1 MKWVTWEQ
9 VGVDRMACA
18 WLIKKYIDPQA
29 EFLFVPVGHK
39 PLSEGAEPFDIPG
52 VRLSHHR
59 GHCTFHTMLREY
71 DLRDPVLERIAR
83 VVDRT
88 RVITAEIASL
98 EVGTSEYHVRLSQLE
113 RLQVRAQ
120 LLLKALRIFYACL
133 GSFAAAALISVVGS
147 ALAFYDQR
155 VAFHAAAV
163 VGLATGGL
171 GVTGLVSGCM
181 LMVRET
187 TLAVQNLAKEAEL
200 ARTRYAGGQ
209 PPGRPPRA

>member
-1 MKWVTWEQ
+1 MRECSSIQLRNSGSRPLAKPAAMSALNDNPFAVLTA
-9 VGVDRMACA
+9 VVAPAILTNAC
-18 WLIKKYIDPQA
+18 
-29 EFLFVPVGHK
+29 
-39 PLSEGAEPFDIPG
+39 S
-52 VRLSHHR
+52 
-59 GHCTFHTMLREY
+59 
-71 DLRDPVLERIAR
+71 VLCLGTGNRIAR

-98 EVGTSEYHVRLSQLE
+98 EVGTSEYQVRLSQLE

-187 TLAVQNLAKEAEL
+187 TLAVQNLTKEAEL

-209 PPGRPPRA
+209 PPGRPSHPA

>member
-1 MKWVTWEQ
+1 MSALNDNPFAVLTA
-9 VGVDRMACA
+9 VVAPAILTNAC
-18 WLIKKYIDPQA
+18 
-29 EFLFVPVGHK
+29 
-39 PLSEGAEPFDIPG
+39 S
-52 VRLSHHR
+52 
-59 GHCTFHTMLREY
+59 
-71 DLRDPVLERIAR
+71 VLCLGTGNRIAR

-98 EVGTSEYHVRLSQLE
+98 EVGTSEYQVRLSQLE

-187 TLAVQNLAKEAEL
+187 TLAVQNLTKEAEL

-209 PPGRPPRA
+209 PPGRPSHPA